1 MTIMTNR
8 REKKTNN
15 KKIGKKIGKKIQLMR
30 KNNTECKII
39 KYKI

>member
-15 KKIGKKIGKKIQLMR
+15 KKIGKKYWKK
-30 KNNTECKII
+30 NTVNAQKQ
-39 KYKI
+39 Y